1 MRSEQDSSLQSYGSS
16 ITLRMGW
23 QIMQHGFP
31 FLVWALW
38 QLYHLLYTSFN
49 GVESGGGGGGGG
61 GGGWG
66 GGGGLGWGSGATGF
80 TLFVHLS
87 VCRWKRVSAL
97 YLPQYSPDPF
107 HFCTFYPPTSE
118 GVPHVDI
125 VWKYYNLNFCRN
137 LLLQVVRPTISPWPI
152 FLPML
157 TAPPMSLTLDC
168 VYSSPSGVG
177 MGRGYSRLF
186 FNQTDF
192 VVIDIDE
199 ITFDRAVRISFG
211 SLRNI

>member
-1 MRSEQDSSLQSYGSS
+1 MVVVVGGVGWVRVAGRLVSLCSS
-16 ITLRMGW
+16 IC
-23 QIMQHGFP
+23 P
-31 FLVWALW
+31 
-38 QLYHLLYTSFN
+38 
-49 GVESGGGGGGGG
+49 
-61 GGGWG
+61 
-66 GGGGLGWGSGATGF
+66 
-80 TLFVHLS
+80 S
-87 VCRWKRVSAL
+87 VDGNVFAL
-97 YLPQYSPDPF
+97 YNPQYSPDPF

-118 GVPHVDI
+118 GVPHVEI

-199 ITFDRAVRISFG
+199 ITFDRAMRISFG